1 VWAWRNGDE
10 RGRGGTGTSV
20 GLVGANECGCQR
32 ARKGIGGR
40 VRVLV
45 GM

>member
-1 VWAWRNGDE
+1 VWAWRDE
-10 RGRGGTGTSV
+10 RGCGGTGTSV

-40 VRVLV
+40 VRVSV
-45 GM
+45 GV